1 MNLSRSLFPV
11 GAILVIGGVAM
22 RAELDRHRFYNT
34 QDWEFRLLETIFLPS
49 LLLGT
54 VLAPI
59 GSAFDRRRL
68 VAKQLKL
75 RYVLCLLSSGVA
87 FVLLAAFGNVHGW
100 TFTFFSDGG
109 RSHMWRDLRVPL
121 KRQLSKHCHITQ
133 NAARQGF

>member
-22 RAELDRHRFYNT
+22 TAELDRRRFYNT

-75 RYVLCLLSSGVA
+75 EICSLP
-87 FVLLAAFGNVHGW
+87 
-100 TFTFFSDGG
+100 
-109 RSHMWRDLRVPL
+109 PL
-121 KRQLSKHCHITQ
+121 
-133 NAARQGF
+133 